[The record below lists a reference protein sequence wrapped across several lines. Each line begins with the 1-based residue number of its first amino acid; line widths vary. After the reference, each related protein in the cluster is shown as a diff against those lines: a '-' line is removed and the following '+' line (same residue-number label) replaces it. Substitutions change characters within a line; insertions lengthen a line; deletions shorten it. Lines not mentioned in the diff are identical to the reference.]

1 MVVLLSILGV
11 LALVAGLLLRS
22 WISNAGTTGIM
33 GAPRDDD
40 ATTRLA
46 CRPQYGSQPRG
57 SASAHINSQ
66 ILWQNMVRELTSAK
80 SFTPHDVRPS
90 TFSAFDDDHSRFAS
104 KRVSA
109 VGGITPFVLG
119 DSLFF
124 AGSEGNS
131 EDLFSREDF
140 ALSAAV
146 ASATGSVAA
155 GYAAGGSMAGAMSGE
170 ACSLSRSSLFQDSLI
185 DWDSGCSSSFW
196 DQGSHCDWGS
206 DSFGGYS
213 DHSHSDFDSHSSG
226 FSDSSFGFD

>member
-11 LALVAGLLLRS
+11 LALGAFLLLRS
-22 WISNAGTTGIM
+22 WISDSGTTGII
-33 GAPRDDD
+33 GTQSNDDV
-40 ATTRLA
+40 TTGLA
-46 CRPQYGSQPRG
+46 CRPQYGSQPQSSG
-57 SASAHINSQ
+57 SAHSNNQ
-66 ILWQNMVRELTSAK
+66 ILWQNMVRELTEHK
-80 SFTPHDVRPS
+80 RLTPDDVRPS
-90 TFSAFDDDHSRFAS
+90 TSFAFDDDHSRFAS

-140 ALSAAV
+140 ALSATV

-170 ACSLSRSSLFQDSLI
+170 ACSPSSSSLFQDSLF
-185 DWDSGCSSSFW
+185 DWDSG
-196 DQGSHCDWGS
+196 
-206 DSFGGYS
+206 SFGSAS
-213 DHSHSDFDSHSSG
+213 DHSHSDFDSSSSE
-226 FSDSSFGFD
+226 FSGHSFGFD